1 MKNNIIKWYVLL
13 LLIGVSCQTEQE
25 KIKLKVDSFGVFADS
40 LLAYN
45 KYYVEVLYGD
55 TEMLEIQDP
64 INPALNFKGKAIQ
77 LHSNIFDT
85 TTNYDN
91 TAMANALQKYNGL
104 MRELDSV
111 KFNMDQKTAGK
122 FEAIKANINQI
133 KKPIK

>member
-1 MKNNIIKWYVLL
+1 MKNKVIKWYVLL
-13 LLIGVSCQTEQE
+13 LVIGLSCQTEQE

-55 TEMLEIQDP
+55 TEMLDIQDP

-85 TTNYDN
+85 STNYAN
-91 TAMANALQKYNGL
+91 KAMANALQKYNGL
-104 MRELDSV
+104 VHELDSL
-111 KFNMDQKTAGK
+111 KFNMDPKTVVE
-122 FEAIKANINQI
+122 FEGIKANINQI
-133 KKPIK
+133 KKTIK

>member
-85 TTNYDN
+85 TTNYAN
-91 TAMANALQKYNGL
+91 TAMANALQKYNSL
-104 MRELDSV
+104 VRELDTL
-111 KFNMDQKTAGK
+111 KFSMDEKTAGK

>member
-13 LLIGVSCQTEQE
+13 MLIGVSCQTEQE
-25 KIKLKVDSFGVFADS
+25 KMKLKVDSFGVFADS

-85 TTNYDN
+85 STNYAN
-91 TAMANALQKYNGL
+91 TTMANALQKYNGL
-104 MRELDSV
+104 VRELDSA
-111 KFNMDQKTAGK
+111 KFNMDEKTAGK